1 MNSTRKEVNA
11 TKESCHET
19 IAILCGAALAVPVV
33 AADSYTIDPTHTWPI
48 FEVNHL
54 GYSTQRGRF
63 NKSSGKIT
71 LDIAAKQ
78 GSVDITIYTDSLDM
92 GFANWNEHMKNQG
105 FFNVTQYP
113 TIHFVSDKLIFDGE
127 KVVGADGK
135 FTLLGTTR
143 PLSLR
148 VDNFNCAPHPLT
160 RTMHCGANI
169 SATISRTQFGM
180 AKYVPMISDEVKLY
194 SPVEADKD

>member
-1 MNSTRKEVNA
+1 MNRSLCTLFA
-11 TKESCHET
+11 SLF
-19 IAILCGAALAVPVV
+19 AIPAF
-33 AADSYTIDPTHTWPI
+33 AADNYTIDPTHTWPI

-63 NKSSGKIT
+63 DKSSGKIT

-78 GSVDITIYTDSLDM
+78 GSVDITIDTNSLDM
-92 GFANWNEHMKNQG
+92 GFAKWDEHMKG
-105 FFNVTQYP
+105 EEFFHVVQYP
-113 TIHFVSDKLIFDGE
+113 TIHFTSDKLTFDGD
-127 KVVGADGK
+127 KVVGAEGN

-148 VDNFNCAPHPLT
+148 VDNFHCATHPLT
-160 RTMHCGANI
+160 RKMHCGADI

-180 AKYVPMISDEVKLY
+180 AKWVPMVGDEVKLFA
-194 SPVEADKD
+194 PLEADKD

>member
-1 MNSTRKEVNA
+1 MNKSLLILLGA
-11 TKESCHET
+11 MF
-19 IAILCGAALAVPVV
+19 AIPVY
-33 AADSYTIDPTHTWPI
+33 AMDNYTIDPTHTWPM

-71 LDIAAKQ
+71 LDAAARQ
-78 GSVDITIYTDSLDM
+78 GSVDIIIDTDSLDM
-92 GFANWNEHMKNQG
+92 GFAKWDEHMKG
-105 FFNVTQYP
+105 EEFFNVAQYP
-113 TIHFVSDKLIFDGE
+113 TIRFTSDKLIFDGD
-127 KVVGADGK
+127 KVVGAEGK

-148 VDNFNCAPHPLT
+148 VDNFHCAPFPLT
-160 RTMHCGANI
+160 RKMHCGADI

-180 AKYVPMISDEVKLY
+180 AKFVPMVSDEVKLY
-194 SPVEADKD
+194 SPIEADKN